1 MEEAYKIIKSLIE
14 DNKNEEA
21 NGRLEAIIAKDDK
34 QEMAYYLLGNIYRK
48 KQDWANA
55 VNSYVKA
62 IDINP
67 ESPAVQSK
75 EMCIDV
81 LKFYNTDMYN
91 H

>member
-21 NGRLEAIIAKDDK
+21 IERLEAIIAKDDK

>member
-21 NGRLEAIIAKDDK
+21 IGRLEAIIAKDDK

-62 IDINP
+62 IAINP

>member
-1 MEEAYKIIKSLIE
+1 ME

-21 NGRLEAIIAKDDK
+21 IGRLEAIIAKDDK

-62 IDINP
+62 IAINP

>member
-21 NGRLEAIIAKDDK
+21 IGRLEAIIAKDDK

>member
-21 NGRLEAIIAKDDK
+21 IGRLEAIIAKDDK
-34 QEMAYYLLGNIYRK
+34 QEKAYYLLGNIYRK

>member
-1 MEEAYKIIKSLIE
+1 MEETYKIIKSLIE
-14 DNKNEEA
+14 ENKNEEA
-21 NGRLEAIIAKDDK
+21 IERLEDIIEKDDR

>member
-1 MEEAYKIIKSLIE
+1 MEETYKIIKSLIE

-21 NGRLEAIIAKDDK
+21 IERLEDIIAKDDK